1 MGRRRSS
8 RSEEGAEPSAQ
19 AQGQPQLPW
28 GMGKTEMQPS
38 SLTSLT
44 DDKLARFV
52 LGHQK
57 KTKFQ
62 KVWRS

>member
-1 MGRRRSS
+1 MERRSS
-8 RSEEGAEPSAQ
+8 GGSDEDAASAQ
-19 AQGQPQLPW
+19 ATHPKLPW
-28 GMGKTEMQPS
+28 GMEKKEMQPS

-62 KVWRS
+62 KVLRC

>member
-44 DDKLARFV
+44 DDK
-52 LGHQK
+52 QK

-62 KVWRS
+62 KVWRY